1 MIKRFLYN
9 PETKRFYIFT
19 VSHSEYF
26 YNNFRSLESK
36 KFDDYIRGII
46 SEENKILLRV
56 FYPYENISEL
66 SFVELLEKSLALI
79 HLSLADIKRALNSEG
94 IKADDIIFNVTNE
107 SAKDILKT
115 CYV

>member
-1 MIKRFLYN
+1 MTKRFLYH
-9 PETKRFYIFT
+9 PESKKLHVFT

-26 YNNFRSLESK
+26 YNNFRGLESK

-46 SEENKILLRV
+46 SDDNKILLRV
-56 FYPYENISEL
+56 FYPYDDINDL

-79 HLSLADIKRALNSEG
+79 HLSLDDIKRALIDAG
-94 IKADDIIFNVTNE
+94 IKADDFIFNVTNE
-107 SAKDILKT
+107 DAKNILKT

>member
-1 MIKRFLYN
+1 MTKRFLYN
-9 PETKRFYIFT
+9 PESKKFYIFT

-46 SEENKILLRV
+46 TEENKILLRV
-56 FYPYENISEL
+56 YYPYENISEL
-66 SFVELLEKSLALI
+66 SFVELVEKSLALI
-79 HLSLADIKRALNSEG
+79 HLNLDDIKTALIDAG
-94 IKADDIIFNVTNE
+94 IKADDFIFNVTNE